1 MRRYLGDSRASWGCG
16 KLGQTVTCRQI
27 SGSGNGVARM
37 CAGTES
43 VAIVAPKR
51 RPLGV
56 DLCGGLLGHD
66 HPFSRRVFRV
76 RVFADDKLL
85 SDAAIGASGGSCFVL
100 EPPLIDSLPAR
111 MIPKSGLPV
120 FGRDHAQ
127 EKEAERRQTQGCACP
142 HASGVRDAPRR
153 KAACA
158 ALRLR
163 ARSPAGVPPRLSPA
177 GLSSP
182 GLSIGPGFPR
192 RNVKLR
198 RAATRHLGH
207 SDAPRAPVVVPA
219 GMMPEPPGCGVY
231 LSVRGRRTRSAFGE
245 YPPRRRPLRARLAAV
260 IAIAAVKSN
269 GAEFSSTNRAF
280 RATRLFC
287 KGAALQ

>member
-51 RPLGV
+51 RRLGV

-85 SDAAIGASGGSCFVL
+85 SDAAIGASGRSCFVH
-100 EPPLIDSLPAR
+100 ETPLFDSLPAR

-127 EKEAERRQTQGCACP
+127 EKEAERRQTQGS
-142 HASGVRDAPRR
+142 HARTQ
-153 KAACA
+153 AAC
-158 ALRLR
+158 
-163 ARSPAGVPPRLSPA
+163 G
-177 GLSSP
+177 
-182 GLSIGPGFPR
+182 
-192 RNVKLR
+192 
-198 RAATRHLGH
+198 TRHGERRL
-207 SDAPRAPVVVPA
+207 APPSA
-219 GMMPEPPGCGVY
+219 CG
-231 LSVRGRRTRSAFGE
+231 
-245 YPPRRRPLRARLAAV
+245 RARLP
-260 IAIAAVKSN
+260 
-269 GAEFSSTNRAF
+269 AF
-280 RATRLFC
+280 HCGFHQRDFRPEGSASGQASRTRRQTLRT
-287 KGAALQ
+287 